1 MNIVP
6 FHMSINGNELNG
18 LTLFVTTPDDELSL
32 PIFINEDIT
41 ALGARL
47 LQPGHI
53 EYMDDGSLL
62 GRDLG
67 DILYPEPVRELL
79 TRSARQ
85 AQQRDDRLQ
94 IQIQIAVP
102 ELAALPW
109 EWAVIEGTRQWAP
122 AINED
127 YAVVRVSSVTEP
139 APPILVDGALQVLLC
154 VPPNHTAQFSSIHT
168 LLHSEIAN
176 QRIAIQIVE
185 VKDIHDIDQA
195 LSSQMFHVVHLVGEV
210 ILSRDEILNIHF
222 AEPINVFDLND
233 VLKQFPDIGL
243 ICVTAMHNGDPQIR
257 AMPQIFAALLMS
269 ETINAAIT
277 FSGIC
282 DAEAIVRFG
291 ATCYNAII
299 DDLPIDLAVVRGR
312 RALVGGR
319 YRDDWGLPQ
328 LRIVPTTEHLFV
340 FEAPSDPWRW
350 VRSVVAVLGIA
361 VALLTAILIGRML
374 TAQPLIP
381 QLPPAPITTP
391 ATPTVQP

>member
-6 FHMSINGNELNG
+6 FHMSINGNELSG
-18 LTLFVTTPDDELSL
+18 LTLFVTTPDEELSL
-32 PIFINEDIT
+32 PIFIDEEIIQ
-41 ALGARL
+41 LGARL
-47 LQPGHI
+47 LQPGHA
-53 EYMDDGSLL
+53 EYLEDNSLL

-109 EWAVIEGTRQWAP
+109 EWAIIEGTRQWAP

-127 YAVVRVSSVTEP
+127 YAVVRVSSVAEP

-154 VPPNHTAQFSSIHT
+154 VPTNYTTQFSAIHT
-168 LLHSEIAN
+168 LLHSEIAS
-176 QRIAIQIVE
+176 QRIAIQIAE
-185 VKDIHDIDQA
+185 IKDIHDIEHA

-222 AEPINVFDLND
+222 AEPINVFELND
-233 VLKQFPDIGL
+233 ILKQFPDIGL

-282 DAEAIVRFG
+282 DADAIVRFG

-328 LRIVPTTEHLFV
+328 LRIVPTTEQLFI
-340 FEAPSDPWRW
+340 FEAPRDPWRW
-350 VRSVVAVLGIA
+350 VRSVITVLGIA
-361 VALLTAILIGRML
+361 VALLAAILLGRLL
-374 TAQPLIP
+374 TNQPLVP
-381 QLPPAPITTP
+381 QWSPTTITVPTP
-391 ATPTVQP
+391 SSIQP